1 MPRTFYEYDGD
12 RLVSSWT
19 ESEWDEESLDLAIA
33 YDTVEKLTGS
43 DGEWL
48 PDATSPGGDPTD
60 YQSGFGFRGK
70 GPFTNWHQK
79 AKLDAFDDYRK
90 NAGEKANLNGVY
102 FTAER
107 YDFEVIDGSGA
118 S

>member
-12 RLVSSWT
+12 RIVATWT
-19 ESEWDEESLDLAIA
+19 ESEWDEDERDLAIA
-33 YDTVEKLTGS
+33 LDTVERLTGP

-48 PDATSPGGDPTD
+48 PEATAPGGAPDV
-60 YQSGFGFRGK
+60 YESGYRYIGK

-79 AKLDAFDDYRK
+79 AKLDALDAHK
-90 NAGEKANLNGVY
+90 NEAGEKANLNGVY

-107 YDFEVIDGSGA
+107 IDFDVPPVSGG
-118 S
+118 